1 MDRLKRF
8 FSIILAVILTIT
20 YIPYLDMIS
29 YSADTL
35 SIDSITPNKVSAA
48 NGKIITIMG
57 TGFGNDKTEIAEI
70 KIIYDG
76 EPTIVNLNSDDILSI
91 NDTEVSIRIPQS
103 TNGYIGLAY
112 LSISRTGW
120 GSDSIPFE
128 YINDPI
134 INKIVTNTE
143 ISIERDADG
152 NIVKNPDGS
161 AKRTKETY
169 LEIYGFNFNLP
180 GDSDNIEDY
189 IELKNAE
196 STMAAEV
203 IYQSEGYI
211 KAKLPENFI
220 YGDSYEIT
228 VKNKFGGSANSNQT
242 ITLAEHDITQLS
254 NLKVNIGGTLIIYGT
269 NFPSETDLKVYIG
282 EENGEKEAVVDTS
295 TLTSTQINITVPQV
309 ATTNYQNVKVL
320 DNSKQTA
327 VTLVDELEVLPS
339 PTPFT
344 VSAITPNAGTKQGGT
359 EVRIVGTNLTPDMK
373 IMFGENYATNV
384 EFDTEMS
391 VDGTTVLKAITP
403 PSDTIGAVDVKIIN
417 PIDNGEFILEKG
429 YRYTEVENSLVVIDI
444 NPTEGYETGG
454 DLVSITGLNFQRTK
468 EDDNGDI
475 VSDEKEF
482 TLSEDNKILTL
493 ESDVIKDYP
502 KLGTSEL
509 VDVVR
514 VRTVKVYFG
523 GELAEIQTIQENG
536 QDVPT
541 IINKD
546 TGQQVLRVKSPQVA
560 LKPRVDT
567 SVDLSV
573 EITTKF
579 IDASTYNDGD
589 DSNDIVIDQFT
600 EKEVA
605 LRQFI
610 YKPVPSAPE
619 LNYVY
624 LYKVNG
630 LPLIDENSQMA
641 KGPSESKVYIYGL
654 DFRPDAKV
662 YFFKEDGRPL
672 NELLVSSNEGQVV
685 SVDTLQG
692 ALNGKTINRIE
703 VIVPNIKELG
713 PVTVLVE
720 NADGG
725 RTKTIAEFVEEGSY
739 TDKELEVRQFEYIS
753 TPIINE
759 VSPEFGSTNYTE
771 DGQTVIRNP
780 LVVING
786 DMFLAIAET
795 DQNGETTIKKP
806 YVYVVPESITTQ
818 EIENDHYNNP
828 DAILKYRGEVLE
840 VTTENDN
847 KLIKLDGVK
856 DKLGNRMVVKMP
868 SVNEENG
875 GYRDIIVINPDG
887 GINRLEDAFEYRKPE
902 SRPEI
907 ISIKPDKGNVLG
919 GERVVITGK
928 DFDYD
933 PQEVLIIVT
942 IDGEKA
948 QIEKI
953 ERSISGADNT
963 VDVTIITPRG
973 TEGKKIVQVIN
984 QDGGTAEGY
993 YTYTRVYTNPVI
1005 KTIAP
1010 SHGGPLTEV
1019 IIKGDDFVLPN
1030 PDSQDEDEQHGT
1042 RVFFNDYEIQTSVTD
1057 ENQAVIEDVYVID
1070 KETIRIVVPDDLPL
1084 GLKDVTIVNPDT
1096 AKFTIEDGFN
1106 YLKPQSNPTITSIS
1120 PSEGSRDGG
1129 TIVTIEGTDFM
1140 EDIEVYFGEK
1150 KGINPIVNGDGT
1162 KIFVTTPDYEV
1173 DEKITDRVSV
1183 PVTIVNFDGGSDTV
1197 RDGFTFRV
1205 PGSFPTIEKIDP
1217 SVGSTAGYD
1226 TITIIGTDFRY
1237 SDLNSNGKW
1246 DEGEPLPKVYFNGIE
1261 ALDVQYSSYKVLIV
1275 KTPPYLEPGKVDVI
1289 LVNPDAGTFVFK
1301 DGFTYE
1307 KSKPEIT
1314 SVTPDTVTKLG
1325 GTELTIL
1332 GKNFIDRNKIN
1343 PENYFGGEDIDLEV
1357 IFGDEYDYTPIV
1369 GGHGIVEVGNLQV
1382 EYDNRDVEAENNV
1395 FVRLDGED
1403 KISFNIKEGQT
1414 RIETLPTGL
1423 DETKLEGIKIEL
1435 KDNKLMVTR
1444 RLSPRVEY
1452 IDENTLVV
1460 VTPPQDTIGEKKVK
1474 VVNIDGGTGEGVIE
1488 IKNPNSQPVIT
1499 DIEPKRPIYKADSE
1513 EVDYYVVESTID
1525 GGLTFTIEGSDFRKG
1540 VRVMIGSEEAEI
1552 ISRSNEDDKIVV
1564 RSPEGREIDIN
1575 KPLRIVVINE
1585 DGGTAD
1591 SSLKEG
1597 LPIYYVYR
1605 IKESNPV
1612 IEEVTPDRGSAAGG
1626 DRITIT
1632 GNDFRIENI
1641 TVRIGAKEAT
1651 VVLEE
1656 SSYKKLVVITPSSDI
1671 LGPVDV
1677 FVRNESALGEV
1688 VLKNGFTYYSNP
1700 TITDITPDEVHFTGG
1715 QKVTIKGTLFMEGIK
1730 VYIDGEEVKD
1740 VAYIDENTIEIIT
1753 PEGDLGDK
1761 DVKIENTDGGSFVA
1775 IKGLKYILPIPAN
1788 PTGFFAYPGH
1798 ERSIVLKW
1806 SETDG
1811 AERYKIFGKKKG
1823 EEEYKFIAETLET
1836 EYYIKDLDEDTKYY
1850 FKLWAVNKYG
1860 ESKGYAY
1867 AYTTTLDSKEDKGD
1881 SKYKD
1886 ESVTVESI
1894 IKNSAGSISV
1904 LLPEIYTSS
1913 QYTVKLT
1920 DKNYK
1925 DFKQIE
1931 LTIPLR
1937 VVMDNYGR
1945 LIVNSSEVYLDLPF
1959 YSLKTGLIN
1968 KIQNIDN
1975 DSNVKVIVARIPKAE
1990 KHRISKK
1997 LRRREK
2003 LLTDGF
2009 KIQFMLQ
2016 EGKSIIPFE
2025 MYNYVTVSLIVNK
2038 ENLDKERMY
2047 LGILNVEKNRL
2058 DKYEASI
2065 YQVFDYSLMKWVYYV
2080 EGRINKEGKFVVGY
2094 R

>member
-1 MDRLKRF
+1 MNRLKRIS
-8 FSIILAVILTIT
+8 SIILAIILTIT
-20 YIPYLDMIS
+20 YVPYLDMAG

-35 SIDSITPNKVSAA
+35 SIDSITPDKVSAG
-48 NGKIITIMG
+48 NGKIVTITG
-57 TGFGNDKTEIAEI
+57 TGFGNDKAEISI

-76 EPTIVNLNSDDILSI
+76 KPTSVDLISDNILSI
-91 NDTEVSIRIPQS
+91 NDTEISIRIPGS
-103 TNGYIGLAY
+103 DGYIGGAY

-120 GSDSIPFE
+120 GSASIPFE
-128 YINDPI
+128 YIKDPSIGKI
-134 INKIVTNTE
+134 ITNTE
-143 ISIERDADG
+143 IRIERDADG
-152 NIVKNPDGS
+152 NVIKDPDGS
-161 AKRTKETY
+161 VKRSKETY

-180 GDSDNIEDY
+180 GNNDNIEDY
-189 IELKNAE
+189 IELENKE
-196 STMAAEV
+196 STMAAQV

-211 KAKLPENFI
+211 KAKLPENFV
-220 YGDSYEIT
+220 YGDSYNIT
-228 VKNKFGGSANSNQT
+228 IKNKFGGSATSEQT

-254 NLKVNIGGTLIIYGT
+254 NLKVNIGSTLTIYGI
-269 NFPSETDLKVYIG
+269 NFLTDIDSISVYIG
-282 EENGEKEAVVDTS
+282 DENGEKETVIESVYSDR
-295 TLTSTQINITVPQV
+295 IDIIVPQV
-309 ATTNYQNVKVL
+309 ATNQFQNVKVV
-320 DNSKQTA
+320 NEVQKTA
-327 VTLVDELEVLPS
+327 VTLLDELEVLPS

-384 EFDTEMS
+384 ELDTEMS
-391 VDGTTVLKAITP
+391 TDGITVLKAITP
-403 PSDTIGAVDVKIIN
+403 PSDTIGAVDVKVIN
-417 PIDNGEFILEKG
+417 PVDNGEFILEKG

-468 EDDNGDI
+468 ENDNGDI
-475 VSDEKEF
+475 VSDEVEF
-482 TLSEDNKILTL
+482 SLSEDNKILTL
-493 ESDVIKDYP
+493 KSDLITGYPKPGTNEVVDVI
-502 KLGTSEL
+502 
-509 VDVVR
+509 R

-523 GELAEIQTIQENG
+523 GELAEIQLIEENG
-536 QDVPT
+536 QLVPT

-567 SVDLSV
+567 PVDISV

-579 IDASTYNDGD
+579 IDANNNDT
-589 DSNDIVIDQFT
+589 VIDQFT

-619 LNYVY
+619 LKYVY

-630 LPLIDENSQMA
+630 LPLIDDNSQMA
-641 KGPSESKVYIYGL
+641 KGPAGSKIYIYGL

-703 VIVPNIKELG
+703 VIVPDIKELG

-725 RTKTIAEFVEEGSY
+725 RTKTIAEFIEEGSY

-759 VSPEFGSTNYTE
+759 VSPNYGSTNYTE
-771 DGQTVIRNP
+771 NGQTVTMNP

-786 DMFLAIAET
+786 DMFLVEAET

-806 YVYVVPESITTQ
+806 YVYVVPRSITTQ
-818 EIENDHYNNP
+818 EIENAHYNNP

-840 VTTENDN
+840 VTTEKDN
-847 KLIKLDGVK
+847 KLIELDGVK

-868 SVNEENG
+868 SVNEDNG

-887 GINRLEDAFEYRKPE
+887 GINRVDDAFEYRKPE

-907 ISIKPDKGNVLG
+907 ISIKPDKGNISG

-942 IDGEKA
+942 IDGEQA

-963 VDVTIITPRG
+963 VEVTIITPRG

-984 QDGGTAEGY
+984 QDGGTAQGY

-1030 PDSQDEDEQHGT
+1030 PDSQDEDEKHGT
-1042 RVFFNDYEIQTSVTD
+1042 RVFFNDYEIQTNIAD
-1057 ENQAVIEDVYVID
+1057 ENGTIIEDVYVID
-1070 KETIRIVVPDDLPL
+1070 KETIRVVVPDGLPL
-1084 GLKDVTIVNPDT
+1084 GLKDVTVVNPDT
-1096 AKFTIEDGFN
+1096 AKFTVKDGFN

-1120 PSEGSRDGG
+1120 PSEGSKDGG

-1140 EDIEVYFGEK
+1140 EGIEVYFGEK

-1183 PVTIVNFDGGSDTV
+1183 PVTVVNFDGGSDTV
-1197 RDGFTFRV
+1197 RDGFTFKV

-1217 SVGSTAGYD
+1217 QVGSTAGYD

-1275 KTPPYLEPGKVDVI
+1275 KTPPYLEPSKVDVI

-1307 KSKPEIT
+1307 QSKPEIT
-1314 SVTPDTVTKLG
+1314 SITPDTVTKLG
-1325 GTELTIL
+1325 GIELTIL

-1343 PENYFGGEDIDLEV
+1343 PDNYFGGENIDLEV

-1395 FVRLDGED
+1395 FVRLDNEE
-1403 KISFNIKEGQT
+1403 KISFNLKEGQT
-1414 RIETLPTGL
+1414 RIITLPTGL

-1488 IKNPNSQPVIT
+1488 IKNPSSQPVIT

-1575 KPLRIVVINE
+1575 KPLRIIVINE
-1585 DGGTAD
+1585 DGGIAD

-1612 IEEVTPDRGSAAGG
+1612 IDGITPNRGSAAGG

-1656 SSYKKLVVITPSSDI
+1656 SSYKELVVITPSSDI

-1700 TITDITPDEVHFTGG
+1700 TITDIIPDEVHFTGG
-1715 QKVTIKGTLFMEGIK
+1715 QKVTIKGTMFMEGIK

-1740 VAYIDENTIEIIT
+1740 VTYIDENTIEIVT
-1753 PEGDLGDK
+1753 PEGELGYK

-1775 IKGLKYILPIPAN
+1775 IQGLNYILPIPSE
-1788 PTGFFAYPGH
+1788 PTGFSAYPGH

-1806 SETDG
+1806 SETEG
-1811 AERYKIFGKKKG
+1811 AERYKIFGRKKG
-1823 EEEYKFIAETLET
+1823 EDEYKFIAETSEL
-1836 EYYIKDLDEDTKYY
+1836 EYYIKDLEEDTKYY

-1867 AYTTTLDSKEDKGD
+1867 AYATTLDSNEDEGD
-1881 SKYKD
+1881 SKYED
-1886 ESVTVESI
+1886 ESVTTEST
-1894 IKNSAGSISV
+1894 IKNSAGNISV
-1904 LLPEIYTSS
+1904 ILPEKYAIS
-1913 QYTVKLT
+1913 QYTVRLT
-1920 DKNYK
+1920 DK

-1931 LTIPLR
+1931 LTIPLK
-1937 VVMDNYGR
+1937 VVMDNYGS
-1945 LIVNSSEVYLDLPF
+1945 LILRSNEVYLNIPF
-1959 YSLKTGLIN
+1959 YSLRTGLIN
-1968 KIQNIDN
+1968 KWPRTPDD
-1975 DSNVKVIVARIPKAE
+1975 DSNVKVIVTRMPKAE
-1990 KHRISKK
+1990 KHMISKK
-1997 LRRREK
+1997 LKRGEK
-2003 LLTDGF
+2003 LLTDEF
-2009 KIQFMLQ
+2009 KIQFILQ
-2016 EGKSIIPFE
+2016 EGKDIIPFE
-2025 MYNYVTVSLIVNK
+2025 MYSYVNIALIVNK

-2047 LGILNVEKNRL
+2047 LGIVDIEKNEI
-2058 DKYEASI
+2058 DKYESSI
-2065 YQVFDYSLMKWVYYV
+2065 YQVFDYTRMKWVYFV
-2080 EGRINKEGKFVVGY
+2080 EGKINKEGKFVVGY

>member
-1 MDRLKRF
+1 MKKLKRLF
-8 FSIILAVILTIT
+8 CIILAAILTIT

-35 SIDSITPNKVSAA
+35 SIDSMTPDKVSAG
-48 NGKIITIMG
+48 NGKIVTITG
-57 TGFGNDKTEIAEI
+57 TGFGNDATEISI
-70 KIIYDG
+70 KIMYDG
-76 EPTIVNLNSDDILSI
+76 NEDIDPPTSVDILSI
-91 NDTEVSIRIPQS
+91 NDTEISVRIPES
-103 TNGYIGLAY
+103 NGYIGLAY

-128 YINDPI
+128 YINDPQ
-134 INKIVTNTE
+134 INKIITNTE
-143 ISIERDADG
+143 ISIERDAEG

-180 GDSDNIEDY
+180 GNNDNIEDY
-189 IELKNAE
+189 IELKDDK

-220 YGDSYEIT
+220 YGDSYDIT
-228 VKNKFGGSANSNQT
+228 VKNKFGGSDTSNQT

-254 NLKVNIGGTLIIYGT
+254 NSKVNIGDILTIYGT
-269 NFPSETDLKVYIG
+269 NFPTTDLSVYIG
-282 EENGEKEAVVDTS
+282 DENGEKEAVIDTK

-327 VTLVDELEVLPS
+327 VTLVDELEVLPA

-391 VDGTTVLKAITP
+391 VDGTTVLKAVTP
-403 PSDTIGAVDVKIIN
+403 PSDTIGAVDVKVIN

-475 VSDEKEF
+475 VSDEVEF

-493 ESDVIKDYP
+493 KSDLITGYP
-502 KLGTSEL
+502 KPGTSEL
-509 VDVVR
+509 VNVVR
-514 VRTVKVYFG
+514 VRTIKVYFG

-567 SVDLSV
+567 PVDISV

-579 IDASTYNDGD
+579 IDVNNNDT
-589 DSNDIVIDQFT
+589 VIDQFT

-619 LNYVY
+619 LIYVY
-624 LYKVNG
+624 PYKLNG
-630 LPLIDENSQMA
+630 IPLIDGNSQMT

-685 SVDTLQG
+685 SVDTLEG

-703 VIVPNIKELG
+703 VIVPDIKELG

-725 RTKTIAEFVEEGSY
+725 RTKTLAEFIEEGNY

-759 VSPEFGSTNYTE
+759 VSPNYGSTNYTE
-771 DGQTVIRNP
+771 DGQTVIKNP

-786 DMFLAIAET
+786 DMFLVEAET
-795 DQNGETTIKKP
+795 DQNGETTVKKP
-806 YVYVVPESITTQ
+806 YVYVVPESVATQ

-868 SVNEENG
+868 SVSEDNG

-887 GINRLEDAFEYRKPE
+887 GINRLEDAFEYRKPV

-907 ISIKPDKGNVLG
+907 ISIEPDKGNVLG
-919 GERVVITGK
+919 GEKVVITGK

-933 PQEVLIIVT
+933 PQETLIIVT

-953 ERSISGADNT
+953 ERSTSGADNT
-963 VDVTIITPRG
+963 VDITIITPRG
-973 TEGKKIVQVIN
+973 TEGKKVVQVIN

-1005 KTIAP
+1005 NTVAP

-1030 PDSQDEDEQHGT
+1030 PNSQNEDELYGT
-1042 RVFFNDYEIQTSVTD
+1042 RVFFNDYEIQTNITD
-1057 ENQAVIEDVYVID
+1057 ENGTVIEDVYVID
-1070 KETIRIVVPDDLPL
+1070 KETIRVIVPDGLPL
-1084 GLKDVTIVNPDT
+1084 GLKDVTVVNPDT
-1096 AKFTIEDGFN
+1096 AKFTVEDGFN

-1129 TIVTIEGTDFM
+1129 TIVTIEGTEFM

-1162 KIFVTTPDYEV
+1162 KIFVTTPNYEV

-1183 PVTIVNFDGGSDTV
+1183 PVTIVNVDGGSDTV

-1217 SVGSTAGYD
+1217 AVGSTAGYD

-1246 DEGEPLPKVYFNGIE
+1246 DEGEPLPKIYFNGIE

-1314 SVTPDTVTKLG
+1314 SVTPDTVTILG

-1343 PENYFGGEDIDLEV
+1343 PDNYFGGEDIDLEV
-1357 IFGDEYDYTPIV
+1357 IFGNEYDYTPIV

-1403 KISFNIKEGQT
+1403 KISFNLKEGQT
-1414 RIETLPTGL
+1414 RVVTLPTGL

-1452 IDENTLVV
+1452 VDENTLVV

-1513 EVDYYVVESTID
+1513 EIDYYVVESTID
-1525 GGLTFTIEGSDFRKG
+1525 GGLTFTIKGSDFRKG

-1564 RSPEGREIDIN
+1564 RSPEGKEIDIN

-1612 IEEVTPDRGSAAGG
+1612 IDEVTPNKGSAQGG
-1626 DRITIT
+1626 ERVTIT

-1700 TITDITPDEVHFTGG
+1700 TITDITPGEVHFTGG

-1740 VAYIDENTIEIIT
+1740 VTYIDENTIEIIT
-1753 PEGDLGDK
+1753 PEGELGDK
-1761 DVKIENTDGGSFVA
+1761 DVKIENTDGGSYVL
-1775 IKGLKYILPIPAN
+1775 KNGLTYILPIPEN
-1788 PTGFFAYPGH
+1788 PTGFRAYPGH

-1806 SETDG
+1806 NETQG

-1823 EEEYKFIAETLET
+1823 EDEYKFIAETSEL

-1867 AYTTTLDSKEDKGD
+1867 AYATTLDSKEDKGD

-1894 IKNSAGSISV
+1894 IKNSAGSIFV
-1904 LLPEIYTSS
+1904 VLPEIYTSS

-1920 DKNYK
+1920 DKRYK
-1925 DFKQIE
+1925 DFNQIE
-1931 LTIPLR
+1931 VTIPLN
-1937 VVMDNYGR
+1937 VVMNSFGR
-1945 LIVNSSEVYLDLPF
+1945 LIVKSNEVYLDLPF

-1968 KIQNIDN
+1968 VNQKSIED
-1975 DSNVKVIVARIPKAE
+1975 DSNVKVIITRMTREE

-2016 EGKSIIPFE
+2016 RGKSITPFE
-2025 MYNYVTVSLIVNK
+2025 MYNYVNVSLIVNK

-2047 LGILNVEKNRL
+2047 LGILDVEKNKL
-2058 DKYEASI
+2058 DKYESSI
-2065 YQVFDYSLMKWVYYV
+2065 YQVFDYDLMKFIFYV